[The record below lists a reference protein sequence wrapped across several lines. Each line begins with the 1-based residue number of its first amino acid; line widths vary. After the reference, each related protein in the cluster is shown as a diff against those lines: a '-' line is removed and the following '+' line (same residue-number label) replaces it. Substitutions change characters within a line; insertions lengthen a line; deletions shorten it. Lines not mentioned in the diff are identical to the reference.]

1 MGLKVKFNLNGVDK
15 DIARHQKRL
24 ERIVQDVFTAEGEKL
39 TAHIR
44 NRSKQESWIDQ
55 TGNLRSSVG
64 YVVTK
69 NGAKVGS
76 STFQQV
82 KDGAE
87 GAKIGAA
94 EAERRALEQKAD
106 YAVSVV
112 AGMEYAEFVE
122 AHENKDVLASARLIA
137 QEDIQTMEEDISIRF
152 DKGLN
157 K

>member
-1 MGLKVKFNLNGVDK
+1 MGLKVKFNLQGVDK
-15 DIARHQKRL
+15 DIERHQKRL
-24 ERIVQDVFTAEGEKL
+24 ERIVQDVFMAEGEKL
-39 TAHIR
+39 TSHIR

-64 YVVTK
+64 YVVVK
-69 NGAKVGS
+69 DGMKVGT

-82 KDGAE
+82 KDGSE
-87 GAKIGAA
+87 GSRVGAA
-94 EAERRALEQKAD
+94 YAEQRALEQKSD
-106 YAVSVV
+106 YALSVV

-137 QEDIQTMEEDISIRF
+137 ADDISTMEEDIKIRF
-152 DKGLN
+152 DKGV